1 MGRPS
6 GPGFAG
12 PSSAPPAAPAPPSPP
27 PAVGGR
33 NGPPKHRLPALLT
46 ALAVAVVAAIVVVA
60 SVLAARED
68 VRLATPRPAAPAP
81 SSSAVP
87 TDRIE
92 FTTSSGSGVLEI
104 VDHGWE
110 SDGSHPDEPGS
121 LLTIAIAVTCESGT
135 LRYGP
140 DSFQAFDRTGDL
152 FEAEVLPDSP
162 TALEFGTLSAGQQVR
177 GTVAFDIP
185 RGGVTL
191 LMSDDG
197 SRTVTA
203 LKVPD

>member
-1 MGRPS
+1 M
-6 GPGFAG
+6 
-12 PSSAPPAAPAPPSPP
+12 
-27 PAVGGR
+27 
-33 NGPPKHRLPALLT
+33 LT
-46 ALAVAVVAAIVVVA
+46 VVAVVVVAVIVVAA

-81 SSSAVP
+81 SITPAA

-121 LLTIAIAVTCESGT
+121 LLTIALTVTCESGL

-140 DSFQAFDRTGDL
+140 DSFQAFDRSGEL
-152 FEAEVLPDSP
+152 FDAEVLPDST
-162 TALEFGTLSAGQQVR
+162 TALEFGTLTAGQQAS

-191 LMSDDG
+191 LMSDDS

>member
-1 MGRPS
+1 M
-6 GPGFAG
+6 
-12 PSSAPPAAPAPPSPP
+12 
-27 PAVGGR
+27 
-33 NGPPKHRLPALLT
+33 LT
-46 ALAVAVVAAIVVVA
+46 VVAVAVVAAIVVVA
-60 SVLAARED
+60 SVLAGRED
-68 VRLATPRPAAPAP
+68 VRLATPRPTTAAPTTSPA
-81 SSSAVP
+81 P

-121 LLTIAIAVTCESGT
+121 LLTIALKVTCQSGT
-135 LRYGP
+135 LQYGP

-152 FEAEVLPDSP
+152 FEAEVLPDSA
-162 TALEFGTLSAGQQVR
+162 TALEFGTLSAGQQVT

-191 LMSDDG
+191 LMSDDS